1 MIDKGFISSI
11 DEDKKLAVIVPMS
24 AGAAVT
30 HNLVIPYF
38 LRECLQVNMPVV
50 YATFEDNTGIILA
63 RMDGEWNHII
73 YEQVHVKGDVKTDG
87 VTETTD
93 DITTT
98 GNISS
103 PGLDTAAGSS
113 VIKGSVTVQGSVTA
127 SGDVTGAGISLQG
140 HTHGYT
146 HGGTASGSDTTT
158 PAQ

>member
-63 RMDGEWNHII
+63 RMDGEYGIMIGIVNGKIKRVPL
-73 YEQVHVKGDVKTDG
+73 EECAGKLKMVSPKDQTVK
-87 VTETTD
+87 
-93 DITTT
+93 
-98 GNISS
+98 
-103 PGLDTAAGSS
+103 AAKQ
-113 VIKGSVTVQGSVTA
+113 I
-127 SGDVTGAGISLQG
+127 GISFG
-140 HTHGYT
+140 
-146 HGGTASGSDTTT
+146 D
-158 PAQ
+158 